1 MEKLR
6 LLGLRYQE
14 YVTRHP
20 AATAQLETAVR
31 GLSYLLAGRFADSH
45 ELSELVYSASNLLVL
60 LNDGILRKELRKKLP
75 VSLSQQKLLTWLSV
89 LECVEV
95 FMEMGAAKVWGEA
108 GRWLVVALIQLAKAV
123 LRMFLLVWF
132 KAGLQ
137 TSPPIAP
144 LDREAQAQAPDGE
157 HSHGSQEQSYVGKR
171 SNRVVR
177 TLQNTPSLHS
187 RHWGA
192 PQQQER
198 WQQRHEEELSI
209 TPTPL
214 GLQETIAESLYIAR
228 PLLHLLSLGIW
239 GQRSWTPWLLSGVVD
254 VTSLSLLSDRKGLS
268 RRERLELRRRTIL
281 LLYYLLRSPFY
292 DRFSEARILFLL
304 QLLADHVP
312 GIGLVARPL
321 MDYLPTWQKI
331 YFYSWG

>member
-1 MEKLR
+1 MSVPLPHTCPVQALPGTHPLTVWPSVYPCQTASTATAARSSHTWGSGQTEWCEPSRTVSVGRSRTGHLSSEVTVGLR
-6 LLGLRYQE
+6 L
-14 YVTRHP
+14 
-20 AATAQLETAVR
+20 
-31 GLSYLLAGRFADSH
+31 
-45 ELSELVYSASNLLVL
+45 
-60 LNDGILRKELRKKLP
+60 
-75 VSLSQQKLLTWLSV
+75 WLS
-89 LECVEV
+89 
-95 FMEMGAAKVWGEA
+95 
-108 GRWLVVALIQLAKAV
+108 
-123 LRMFLLVWF
+123 
-132 KAGLQ
+132 
-137 TSPPIAP
+137 SPPAP
-144 LDREAQAQAPDGE
+144 AWAWPSTRLCILA
-157 HSHGSQEQSYVGKR
+157 
-171 SNRVVR
+171 
-177 TLQNTPSLHS
+177 PSLHS

-198 WQQRHEEELSI
+198 RQKWHQEELNV

-239 GQRSWTPWLLSGVVD
+239 GQRSWTPWLLSGAVD

-304 QLLADHVP
+304 QLLADHIP